1 MIVKGGEIAKI
12 YQLYISDN
20 DRKYNNGNG
29 YLFTNQDIY
38 KEQIQNLEFATTKGF
53 KEEYK
58 SLVKRSLYKQMGAR
72 IEFSITRRKFG
83 GYSEAT
89 IKIYNINRQ
98 VREVFAQDL
107 YDKGSYF
114 ELRRQIYLLAGHKT
128 DVGTGSGLGLLFNG
142 RTFTIRNYKQG
153 IDVITEIYA
162 RGGEWRIDGE
172 KPKLMMNLNQYNAV
186 SQKELMMT
194 LTDKLY
200 KSDGIKTDWD
210 LKVKEGVI
218 DYKMVDSLKDEK
230 YKSNIIVQSNNI
242 FSVIKKYAPNGF
254 IPFIDNQQ
262 FYLLKSTQIITNE
275 IFNTLANSDVMLETP
290 KRNYNNLTVKT
301 ILMPFVQIAQQ
312 IQLSSQI
319 TSKYNGFPFEV
330 MTIVHSGTINDA
342 GESKASTQLE
352 LRMNTNINYKTE
364 EVKKLEEKAAK
375 SLFNVLSG
383 FPK

>member
-1 MIVKGGEIAKI
+1 
-12 YQLYISDN
+12 
-20 DRKYNNGNG
+20 
-29 YLFTNQDIY
+29 
-38 KEQIQNLEFATTKGF
+38 
-53 KEEYK
+53 
-58 SLVKRSLYKQMGAR
+58 MGAR

>member
-153 IDVITEIYA
+153 VDVITEIYA
-162 RGGEWRIDGE
+162 RGGEWRIDGD

-210 LKVKEGVI
+210 LKVKEGAIVT
-218 DYKMVDSLKDEK
+218 KMVDSLTDDK
-230 YKSNIIVQSNNI
+230 YKSNIIVQSKNI
-242 FSVIKKYAPNGF
+242 FSVIKEYAPNGY

-352 LRMNTNINYKTE
+352 LRMDTNINYKTE

-383 FPK
+383 FPQ